1 MKERKLLPADFTL
14 DKYGLHVRLVN
25 EDDAAFIV
33 RLRTDDKLGKYIHS
47 TSPDIEQQK
56 NWIREYKKRETEGFD
71 YYFIF
76 YKDGEPFA
84 VNRLYHMDNPTR
96 FTSGS
101 WICLP
106 GYPTEVVVATSL
118 IPRIIAFELLGKEME
133 FGVEG
138 CHEDNKKVIKFNLM
152 VGMHIKGQRIDE
164 EKGGLYYTFD
174 MPKEDFYA
182 KLPKL
187 ENLLNL

>member
-1 MKERKLLPADFTL
+1 MKFLPPDFSL
-14 DKYGLHVRLVN
+14 NKYGLYVRLVN

-33 RLRTDDKLGKYIHS
+33 RLRTDEKLGKYIHS
-47 TSPDIEQQK
+47 TSPDVEQQK
-56 NWIREYKKRETEGFD
+56 EWIRNYKQREAKGLD

-76 YKDGEPFA
+76 YKDDVPFA
-84 VNRLYHMDNPTR
+84 VNRLYHMEKPGC

-106 GYPTEVVVATSL
+106 GYSSEDVVATSL
-118 IPRIIAFELLGKEME
+118 IPRIIAFELLDKKME

-152 VGMHIKGQRIDE
+152 IGMHIKGKIPDV
-164 EKGGLYYTFD
+164 KGMYYTFD
-174 MPKEDFYA
+174 MPKEDFYK

-187 ENLLNL
+187 EKLLNLK